1 MEKLVS
7 RYGFLKECSSV
18 KEIFL
23 QILGLQIIPVVVMLE
38 LDLGRTDQE
47 EKEGNFKDVEKCYNL
62 SEQNSE
68 RDRKE
73 GLKG

>member
-1 MEKLVS
+1 
-7 RYGFLKECSSV
+7 
-18 KEIFL
+18 
-23 QILGLQIIPVVVMLE
+23 MLE